1 MRASWALNEMLAVAN
16 GESRRHRE
24 VIVTRWEY
32 KLLVIPP
39 GNQGAYD
46 ILDDY
51 LLDGWEPYA
60 VTMHPETRDYFHHL
74 RRQTSR
80 GLG

>member
-16 GESRRHRE
+16 RKERCVE
-24 VIVTRWEY
+24 VVTRWEY
-32 KLLVIPP
+32 KLFKMQP
-39 GNQGAYD
+39 GSQSHYD
-46 ILDDY
+46 LLDAY

-60 VTMHPETRDYFHHL
+60 CTMHPESRDYFHHL

-80 GLG
+80 GLGEG